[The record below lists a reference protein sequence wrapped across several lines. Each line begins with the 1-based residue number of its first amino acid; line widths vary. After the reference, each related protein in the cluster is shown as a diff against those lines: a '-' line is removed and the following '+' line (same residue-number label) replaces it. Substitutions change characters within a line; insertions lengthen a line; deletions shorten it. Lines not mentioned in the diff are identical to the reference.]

1 MKITIDEEQCK
12 KFDLPV
18 GELLYIVSAYLEDPI
33 TSDVF
38 KKAINDGFIVANEVD
53 KNNIPIKITITSD
66 GINKI
71 ESILLDSEFN
81 PSTSGKR
88 FDELAVEMQELFPKG
103 RKEGTNLMWRD
114 SKNIISKR
122 LKALT
127 KKYNVTFTNEQAL
140 NATKR
145 YIDSFNGDYRF
156 MQVLKYFISKKN
168 INTGEENSQLL
179 SYIENEGDEILDNNW
194 NTDLV

>member
-168 INTGEENSQLL
+168 VNTGEENSQLL